1 MTSNNASGSRLAAS
15 LGHFQS
21 VYDRHRFLD
30 LYALTS
36 EYWTAATDV
45 NSLPVEAIVL
55 GARTAYRLGG
65 ERLSRWLLREA
76 LRRDPSNPLVRYF
89 AQRANPR
96 RVSLLDELKD
106 FIAHPDIGGEDPEL
120 RASWYAAFAYT
131 WAMLRDFDR
140 AHDCLRLA
148 HALAPDHG
156 WVLHLESGV
165 HGLADRWADALQS
178 AERAFAVDPGA
189 PYAAHSLGLALVNLG
204 RVEESAARL
213 TAVAEAGQS
222 YEIVLTACW
231 HRCALAETLDGERRG
246 SVLDGAGR
254 LAARLP
260 GLMPLADRETLK
272 HVART
277 NLDIAGLADD
287 RPAIERWAVEARSP
301 YHRQLLASLARN
313 AAGERVRLSFRRTI
327 QKYDSCVP
335 SSLAAAMSAGDM
347 HISANEMAAD
357 LTFGGTPEWAAADW
371 LRGRGYH
378 VRFFSASPDV
388 ATRLI
393 RNRIAFTVSW
403 EGDEAGHAVA
413 VVGFDERAE
422 TFLVHDPNSFRSAE
436 YLFAAFDPRMSP
448 LGIRAMAV
456 VRPEQAM
463 TLDALLPPESAVA
476 EAAQEHSKQLTL
488 HGPSAARQVVA
499 DLIARF
505 PSHPGSRYL
514 EAVQALEDGQAGQ
527 ALVKL
532 KELIRQ
538 FPRSPHVRVRYMQAC
553 HSVGNR
559 ALVRQTLK
567 DIVEAGML
575 PGLEAQ
581 QDWIYPPDR
590 YIYEY
595 ADLLR
600 LSSDTSQNAESLLL
614 RLIGRQPVCA
624 GAWHNLADLLW
635 DKRDEPGALLG
646 FRISA
651 GLAENDEHAARAC
664 ADALAALGREEEA
677 SRWLESRARGFRNP
691 LHAVSPWITW
701 IAFLEDRGYPERAL
715 SACDEALAQQGA
727 PAELLAFAV
736 PFFARMGD
744 WTRAEA
750 DLERLRDAGLP
761 HAFFEAATRLHRMR
775 GDLESAARSATAW
788 VTELP
793 RSIDARHSLLDII
806 ASREGP
812 EAAVRA
818 SRQWMLENGDHEG
831 FEEAYCAQLDRAAAP
846 PGKKYRVL
854 LGRLK
859 RNPEDAWAW
868 LQLTYVCLNYYEIAD
883 DKRKERLEPRIVR
896 FLAECDRT
904 SAGAVMTARAHA
916 LWSELRGD
924 WAGAVSRSLES
935 IALAPESFYSYRL
948 AWDCSSRLGADG
960 REDLWRRLEPVF
972 LGFPGRLTIAREVAG
987 LLAERFGVAAAET
1000 SVAMWR
1006 TARPDDPD
1014 ILEAAADLLVDHG
1027 HGRSDAARAIGL
1039 LEPAVRRYPFHSG
1052 LRFSLANAYHRAG
1065 RDAEAEAVLAEITR
1079 RHPDNSAAG
1088 IRLAV
1093 IMSRRGD
1100 EQGALESLDRMMAA
1114 EPRIPDPLDARA
1126 EILIDRA
1133 RFVEAVRDIEGGL
1146 SRLSSDAR
1154 WRDRAVALLIQCG
1167 AGDKAIQAAR
1177 GGVAADPGNAF
1188 LWAVLGRTL
1197 LGMRQ
1202 YAEVGEIESCFRKS
1216 LALNGCL
1223 YEPADSL
1230 ARLLA
1235 EQRRYDEASNL
1246 VRGIETRLPDPSPAR
1261 GRLAWIRRQSGQLS
1275 EAVADLAN
1283 VLEAA
1288 PWYGWGW
1295 SLLMDWLEEDAAWDR
1310 TRQLLQNI
1318 PPPMFTNT
1326 DFRLRRLWLLERAQA
1341 DVTQLDEEWAR
1352 LLGDFPEDVSLHT
1365 CRYDVLVAAG
1375 RWQDADAVIEAIVRA
1390 ERNEPYVLARRC
1402 EALARDD
1409 HKSAAL
1415 EIALRICFLPA
1426 DGSVWPSEKA
1436 WDVARKQGF
1445 ADDLSLRFR
1454 ERLKAG
1460 DKPAL
1465 HSLSRMAAYVMRDA
1479 TKLRNW
1485 PFPSHRRP
1493 RGGALDLAGLV
1504 DDINRAPW
1512 DGSEHRAVVY
1522 YELCDHGYVRLVAAL
1537 SDRIGATAVTAANEW
1552 AQIGRALLEGHR
1564 YAAARKFLG
1573 AWRER
1578 TGVAM
1583 WMVANYI
1590 ISLSR
1595 RRRDQLQERLSS
1607 ARDAL
1612 AGLPHDN
1619 CANYLA
1625 HIQAEAC
1632 ARLGRQDLFLETLA
1646 SHARYFDRDLEEGEF
1661 FWGRDRHLLTGISR
1675 LAGELAQHRGGRA
1688 RVALWKFRL
1697 RGGFERGFA
1706 RAAPP
1711 LPKDVSKTNPMLFLY
1726 IATFGLYMLMKV
1738 CFMSD
1743 VPQSGIQWDQG
1754 PQVGQ
1759 SLPVSPSFQISPGG
1773 REQAGETPRGSLL
1786 PGRGAGDAAPFSLA
1800 VQDRDL
1806 VARVLQ
1812 WTSEVGSYGATGEIV
1827 NRGTKA
1833 FHFVMVRVEFCDRAG
1848 RVVGALTT
1856 EGRRDETVLPG
1867 QALSFT
1873 VKGYGKLD
1881 FATAR
1886 ASVAYATEVK

>member
-1 MTSNNASGSRLAAS
+1 MTSPNAPGSPLADS

-36 EYWTAATDV
+36 EYWTGATDV
-45 NSLPVEAIVL
+45 NALPVEAIVL

-76 LRRDPSNPLVRYF
+76 HRRDPSNPLVRYF
-89 AQRANPR
+89 AHRTNPR
-96 RVSLLDELKD
+96 RISLLDELKD
-106 FIAHPDIGGEDPEL
+106 FIAHPDLGGDDDEL

-131 WAMLRDFDR
+131 WATLRDFDR
-140 AHDCLRLA
+140 ARDCLRLA
-148 HALAPDHG
+148 HALAPDCS

-189 PYAAHSLGLALVNLG
+189 PFVAYSLGLALVNLG

-222 YEIVLTACW
+222 YELVLTACW
-231 HRCALAETLDGERRG
+231 HQCALAETLDGERRG
-246 SVLDGAGR
+246 SALDGARR

-272 HVART
+272 SAART

-287 RPAIERWAVEARSP
+287 RPAIERWAAEARSP

-313 AAGERVRLSFRRTI
+313 AAGERIRLPFRRTI
-327 QKYDSCVP
+327 QKYDTCLP
-335 SSLAAAMSAGDM
+335 TSLAAAMSAGGI
-347 HISANEMAAD
+347 HVSANEMAAD
-357 LTFGGTPEWAAADW
+357 LTSGGTPEWAAADW

-393 RNRIAFTVSW
+393 RSRIAFIVSW
-403 EGDEAGHAVA
+403 EADEAGHAVA

-422 TFLVHDPNSFRSAE
+422 IFLVHDPNFFRSAE
-436 YLFAAFDPRMSP
+436 YLFAAFDPQPSP

-456 VRPEQAM
+456 VRPEQAT

-476 EAAQEHSKQLTL
+476 EAVQEHSKQLLL

-499 DLIARF
+499 DLVARF
-505 PSHPGSRYL
+505 PSHPGSRYI
-514 EAVQALEDGQAGQ
+514 EAVQTLEDGQVGQ
-527 ALVKL
+527 ALGKL

-538 FPRSPHVRVRYMQAC
+538 FPESPHVRVRYMQAC

-559 ALVRQTLK
+559 ALVRQTLE

-575 PGLEAQ
+575 PGLQAQ
-581 QDWIYPPDR
+581 QDWTYPPDR
-590 YIYEY
+590 YVYEY

-600 LSSDTSQNAESLLL
+600 LSSDTSRKAESLLL
-614 RLIGRQPVCA
+614 RLIGRQPGCA

-635 DKRDEPGALLG
+635 DKHDEPGALLG
-646 FRISA
+646 YRISA
-651 GLAENDEHAARAC
+651 GLAENDEHAARAY

-677 SRWLESRARGFRNP
+677 SRWLESRARRFRNP
-691 LHAVSPWITW
+691 LHVVSPWITW

-750 DLERLRDAGLP
+750 DLGRLRDAGLP
-761 HAFFEAATRLHRMR
+761 YAYFEAATRLHRMR

-788 VTELP
+788 VAELP
-793 RSIDARHSLLDII
+793 RSIDARQSLLDVV
-806 ASREGP
+806 AAREGP

-818 SRQWMLENGDHEG
+818 SRRWMLENRDHEG

-846 PGKKYRVL
+846 PGRKYRVL
-854 LGRLK
+854 LRRLK

-868 LQLTYVCLNYYEIAD
+868 LQSTFVHLNNYEIAD
-883 DKRKERLEPRIVR
+883 DGRRERLAPRIVR

-916 LWSELRGD
+916 FWSELRGD

-935 IALAPESFYSYRL
+935 IALAPESFYSYRR
-948 AWDCSSRLGADG
+948 AWDCSSRLGAEE
-960 REDLWRRLEPVF
+960 REALWGRLEPVF
-972 LGFPGRLTIAREVAG
+972 LGFPGRLTIAREVVG

-1000 SVAMWR
+1000 SVATWR

-1014 ILEAAADLLVDHG
+1014 ILEAAADLLIDHG
-1027 HGRSDAARAIGL
+1027 HGRSDGARAIDL

-1052 LRFSLANAYHRAG
+1052 LRFSLANAYRRAG
-1065 RDAEAEAVLAEITR
+1065 RDAEAEAVLAEIAR

-1088 IRLAV
+1088 IRLAM

-1100 EQGALESLDRMMAA
+1100 DRGALASLDRMMTA
-1114 EPRIPDPLDARA
+1114 EPWDADPLAARA
-1126 EILIDRA
+1126 EILIDGG
-1133 RFVEAVRDIEGGL
+1133 RFEEAVRDIEGGL
-1146 SRLSSDAR
+1146 DRLPSDPR
-1154 WRDRAVALLIQCG
+1154 WRDRAISLLIQCG

-1188 LWAVLGRTL
+1188 FWAVLGRTL

-1223 YEPADSL
+1223 FESVDSL

-1235 EQRRYDEASNL
+1235 EQHRYDEASKL
-1246 VRGIETRLPDPSPAR
+1246 LRGIEARLPDPSPAR
-1261 GRLAWIRRQSGQLS
+1261 GRLAWIRRQRGQTS
-1275 EAVADLAN
+1275 EAVDDLAS

-1375 RWQDADAVIEAIVRA
+1375 RWQDAADVIEAIARV
-1390 ERNEPYVLARRC
+1390 EPNEPYVLARRC

-1409 HKSAAL
+1409 DKSPAL
-1415 EIALRICFLPA
+1415 EIALRICFPPA
-1426 DGSVWPSEKA
+1426 EESPWASEKV
-1436 WDVARKQGF
+1436 WDVARIQGF
-1445 ADDLSLRFR
+1445 ANDLTVRFR
-1454 ERLKAG
+1454 ERLRG
-1460 DKPAL
+1460 GEKPA
-1465 HSLSRMAAYVMRDA
+1465 
-1479 TKLRNW
+1479 
-1485 PFPSHRRP
+1485 
-1493 RGGALDLAGLV
+1493 
-1504 DDINRAPW
+1504 
-1512 DGSEHRAVVY
+1512 
-1522 YELCDHGYVRLVAAL
+1522 
-1537 SDRIGATAVTAANEW
+1537 
-1552 AQIGRALLEGHR
+1552 
-1564 YAAARKFLG
+1564 
-1573 AWRER
+1573 
-1578 TGVAM
+1578 
-1583 WMVANYI
+1583 
-1590 ISLSR
+1590 
-1595 RRRDQLQERLSS
+1595 
-1607 ARDAL
+1607 
-1612 AGLPHDN
+1612 
-1619 CANYLA
+1619 
-1625 HIQAEAC
+1625 
-1632 ARLGRQDLFLETLA
+1632 
-1646 SHARYFDRDLEEGEF
+1646 
-1661 FWGRDRHLLTGISR
+1661 
-1675 LAGELAQHRGGRA
+1675 
-1688 RVALWKFRL
+1688 
-1697 RGGFERGFA
+1697 
-1706 RAAPP
+1706 
-1711 LPKDVSKTNPMLFLY
+1711 
-1726 IATFGLYMLMKV
+1726 
-1738 CFMSD
+1738 
-1743 VPQSGIQWDQG
+1743 
-1754 PQVGQ
+1754 
-1759 SLPVSPSFQISPGG
+1759 PSFPLAPGHS
-1773 REQAGETPRGSLL
+1773 R
-1786 PGRGAGDAAPFSLA
+1786 
-1800 VQDRDL
+1800 
-1806 VARVLQ
+1806 
-1812 WTSEVGSYGATGEIV
+1812 
-1827 NRGTKA
+1827 
-1833 FHFVMVRVEFCDRAG
+1833 H
-1848 RVVGALTT
+1848 
-1856 EGRRDETVLPG
+1856 EG
-1867 QALSFT
+1867 
-1873 VKGYGKLD
+1873 
-1881 FATAR
+1881 
-1886 ASVAYATEVK
+1886 